1 MNILLPDNIFSRILS
16 SAFDESDKK
25 NLHYL
30 SSAILSKNLS
40 EKKNSIALIPTLD
53 LINHKELFISQ
64 AIGISFDESI
74 SNSYIYFN
82 QKEKIVN
89 EIVLAGDV
97 STNEAILTKILFAET
112 YGVDVQLSFEKTSG
126 GSSGNNR
133 IIVGDRNFM
142 EGNLD
147 SSISF
152 TEEIIEM
159 ISAPYVNFVFAS
171 ESENEIA
178 KFNSKYRDIISA
190 LNLSEVFDNT
200 SEYSALS
207 ARDYLIDNL
216 QHVMFNLDEQDL
228 EGIKQLLYLPYY
240 HGIIKDLID
249 VKFVG

>member
-16 SAFDESDKK
+16 SAFDENDIER
-25 NLHYL
+25 LHYIP
-30 SSAILSKNLS
+30 SAMLSKNLS
-40 EKKNSIALIPTLD
+40 EMKNSIALIPTLD

-82 QKEKIVN
+82 QKEKSIG
-89 EIVLAGDV
+89 EIILAGDV

-112 YGVDVQLSFEKTSG
+112 YSLDVQLSFEKTYG
-126 GSSGNNR
+126 GSSSNNR
-133 IIVGDRNFM
+133 IIAGDRNFI

-159 ISAPYVNFVFAS
+159 ISAPYINFVFAS
-171 ESENEIA
+171 ESENEIT
-178 KFNSKYRDIISA
+178 KFNSKYKEIISA
-190 LNLSEVFDNT
+190 LNPNEIFDNN
-200 SEYSALS
+200 SEYSALP

-216 QHVMFNLDEQDL
+216 QHVMFNFNEQDL
-228 EGIKQLLYLPYY
+228 EGIKQLLHLPYY

-249 VKFVG
+249 VKFV